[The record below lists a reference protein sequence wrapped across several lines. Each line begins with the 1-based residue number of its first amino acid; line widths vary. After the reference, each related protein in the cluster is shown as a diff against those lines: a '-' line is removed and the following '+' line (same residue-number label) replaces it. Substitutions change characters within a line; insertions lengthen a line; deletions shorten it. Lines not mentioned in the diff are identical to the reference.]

1 MTDKNKDQSTS
12 FSKLFGRGKKKD
24 ATTPLNESLGTDDER
39 IMKRRSLFTD
49 FNISLFNVNQTPPTS
64 KLTRKDSEKSNSA
77 LSPRGIKTMTS
88 PRNYEESVNYFFKIL
103 KFKSQKMELFKGL
116 LQNTL

>member
-1 MTDKNKDQSTS
+1 MSDKNKDQSTS

-24 ATTPLNESLGTDDER
+24 PSTPLNESLGTDEEK

-49 FNISLFNVNQTPPTS
+49 FNISLFNVNQTPPS

-77 LSPRGIKTMTS
+77 LSPRGVKTLTS
-88 PRNYEESVNYFFKIL
+88 PRIPTYEESVNYF
-103 KFKSQKMELFKGL
+103 
-116 LQNTL
+116 